1 MMKSFVGV
9 GVAVLLAAA
18 PVQAQDVQEILGG
31 IAKQYIGQEQDK
43 AAFAQAQ
50 QQNTVAAYRAYIQ
63 QFPNGA
69 YVANARAQVRALG
82 GSTRTDAE
90 RATDNEATAA
100 AGSNLTAQ
108 QRREVQRRLTGL
120 GYDTSGTDGSFGP
133 GTRRAIA
140 LWQRDRNYSQTGTLS
155 TAQANELLSGRGATS
170 TGKGNTANVAPSADA
185 QAASAARTEA
195 NIGLTAAQRS
205 AVQQGLTN
213 RGFNTRGVDGS
224 FGPGTRAAIT
234 GWQRA
239 NDITPTGY
247 LTVEQ
252 VNRLLR

>member
-9 GVAVLLAAA
+9 GVAVLIAAA
-18 PVQAQDVQEILGG
+18 PVHAQDVQEILGG

-50 QQNTVAAYRAYIQ
+50 QQNTVAAYRAYIR

-82 GSTRTDAE
+82 GSVQTDAE
-90 RATDNEATAA
+90 RATDNETTAA

-140 LWQRDRNYSQTGTLS
+140 LWQRDRSYSQTGSLT
-155 TAQANELLSGRGATS
+155 TAQANELLSGRG
-170 TGKGNTANVAPSADA
+170 TARASGGGAGVE
-185 QAASAARTEA
+185 AAVNSAAQVEA
-195 NIGLTAAQRS
+195 AIGLSASQRS
-205 AVQQGLTN
+205 AIQAGLTQ

-224 FGPGTRAAIT
+224 FGPGTRAAIA

-239 NDITPTGY
+239 NDRNATGY
-247 LTVEQ
+247 LTVDQ
-252 VNRLLR
+252 AQRLMQ